1 MNACLYY
8 TYAILSHSLSL
19 SLYILNNISNAFYST
34 ALTSIVPCLR
44 VATVMFL
51 REKTS
56 QEFWSSNCQT
66 FISAGNHHLLGRFF
80 FSPTCSFPKKS
91 PLLFFWKF
99 WREKNIHPPLGV
111 FFFFSGENP
120 KIPSS
125 FCVCVFFPGRK
136 KKTEAAAHV
145 AHKAGS
151 NRGMTN
157 AEAEFAAATA
167 GAIAAVPWRR
177 NSVKQC
183 CWGDF
188 LGLLKFP
195 LGKINSYYQTKTTQ
209 NCFFKLRVFS
219 ALGFLKECNFFWEN
233 LLGFIFFRMLRVQ

>member
-120 KIPSS
+120 KIPSY
-125 FCVCVFFPGRK
+125 FCVCFFFSGSQKKNWGRCTCGPQSWQQPRNDQRWSGVCSGDGWSYCCCSLAEK
-136 KKTEAAAHV
+136 FR
-145 AHKAGS
+145 KA
-151 NRGMTN
+151 ML
-157 AEAEFAAATA
+157 
-167 GAIAAVPWRR
+167 
-177 NSVKQC
+177 
-183 CWGDF
+183 
-188 LGLLKFP
+188 LGRFF
-195 LGKINSYYQTKTTQ
+195 GFIKIPP
-209 NCFFKLRVFS
+209 
-219 ALGFLKECNFFWEN
+219 WEN
-233 LLGFIFFRMLRVQ
+233 KQLLPNKNHSELFF